1 VNSGAP
7 EGQPAVPAPLLL
19 HGDLCISHMFHK
31 QISFLITC
39 LFVSRIENDTLNQAK
54 LKEMKVNELRIY
66 MYVKMKYMEMV
77 EFETIL
83 TINNILL

>member
-1 VNSGAP
+1 
-7 EGQPAVPAPLLL
+7 
-19 HGDLCISHMFHK
+19 
-31 QISFLITC
+31 

-83 TINNILL
+83 T